1 MGRTFIQP
9 TTAMRQNSVRMK
21 LHPVREAIK
30 GRRVTVIDD
39 SLVRG
44 TTSRQMVKLLRDA
57 GVREVHLRLSSPPLR
72 FPCFFGIDIPTRE
85 ELISNRMDPAAI
97 AREIGADTV
106 TFLPIESLRGCV
118 DNPDD
123 FCDAC
128 FSGEYPCPVR
138 DAPGA
143 RTC

>member
-1 MGRTFIQP
+1 
-9 TTAMRQNSVRMK
+9 
-21 LHPVREAIK
+21 
-30 GRRVTVIDD
+30 
-39 SLVRG
+39 
-44 TTSRQMVKLLRDA
+44 VKLLRDA

-85 ELISNRMDPAAI
+85 ELISNRLDTAEI

-106 TFLPIESLRGCV
+106 TFLPLASLRRCV

-128 FSGEYPCPVR
+128 FSGHYPCPVR
-138 DAPGA
+138 DAPVS
-143 RTC
+143 RKC